1 MSGTAKLDPV
11 VEAFV
16 EALNAQDTDQFYG
29 LLTEDATMSD
39 DGVERN
45 VAHWTEAEIFTAN
58 GHLVVDTVDSED
70 GLELTADYTNSRW
83 GSMRTTWK
91 FVLRDGLISRFE
103 TGQA

>member
-1 MSGTAKLDPV
+1 MTGTAKLDPV

-16 EALNAQDTDQFYG
+16 DALNTQDTDRFYG
-29 LLTEDATMSD
+29 VLTEDATMSD

-45 VAHWTEAEIFTAN
+45 LAQWTEAEIFSAN
-58 GHLVVDTVDSED
+58 GHLVVESVDD
-70 GLELTADYTNSRW
+70 GGLALTADYTNSRW
-83 GSMRTTWK
+83 GSMRTTWR

>member
-1 MSGTAKLDPV
+1 MSATAKLDPV

-16 EALNAQDTDQFYG
+16 DALNAQDADQFYG
-29 LLTEDATMSD
+29 VLTEDATMSD

-45 VAHWTEAEIFTAN
+45 LAQWTEAEIFSSN
-58 GHLVVDTVDSED
+58 GHLEVESVDSD
-70 GLELTADYTNSRW
+70 GLTLTADYTNSRW
-83 GSMRTTWK
+83 GSMRTTWR